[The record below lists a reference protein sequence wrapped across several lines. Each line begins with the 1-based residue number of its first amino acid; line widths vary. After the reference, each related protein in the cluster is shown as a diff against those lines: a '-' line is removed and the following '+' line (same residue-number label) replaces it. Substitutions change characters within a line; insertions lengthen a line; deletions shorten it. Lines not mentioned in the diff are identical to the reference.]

1 MPTPAPSTDE
11 SRDSERNASGDGTRE
26 IILLRHAHA
35 EPGDQGQADAERA
48 LSLRGEAEAE
58 AAGRWLA
65 QHACKPQRVICSPAR
80 RTRETAERVM
90 EAVGF
95 IETRFDARIYEATPG
110 TLLQVIEDH
119 AGDAAC
125 VMLVGHN
132 PGFEELAALLASG
145 QSGDHRGMPPAG
157 IAVLTL
163 PARAAVEPGAGQLR
177 EFWSP

>member
-1 MPTPAPSTDE
+1 MTS
-11 SRDSERNASGDGTRE
+11 DSADSRE

-35 EPGDQGQADAERA
+35 EPPDRGQADAERG
-48 LSLRGEAEAE
+48 LSLRGEAEAD
-58 AAGRWLA
+58 AAGAWLA
-65 QHACKPQRVICSPAR
+65 QHACKPIRVVCSPAR
-80 RTRETAERVM
+80 RARETAERVL
-90 EAVGF
+90 EATGF
-95 IETRFDARIYEATPG
+95 IETRFDERIYEATPG

-119 AGDAAC
+119 ADSRC

-132 PGFEELAALLASG
+132 PGFEELAALLDSG

-163 PARAAVEPGAGQLR
+163 PAGVALEPGAAKLR

>member
-1 MPTPAPSTDE
+1 MSAAGSGHTGSTDTE
-11 SRDSERNASGDGTRE
+11 PATATTTTRE

-35 EPGDQGQADAERA
+35 ESGAAGQSDAERP

-65 QHACKPQRVICSPAR
+65 QHACRPLRVVCSPAR
-80 RTRETAERVM
+80 RTRETAERVL

-95 IETRFDARIYEATPG
+95 IETRIDERIYNATPG
-110 TLLQVIEDH
+110 ALLQVIEDH
-119 AGDAAC
+119 ADGDC
-125 VMLVGHN
+125 LMLVGHN

-163 PARAAVEPGAGQLR
+163 PTGASIEPGAGQLR